1 MDTKHIPNILSFFRI
16 ALTPVFFFFFI
27 SDDLFLQ
34 QTALFLF
41 ILASLTDSADG
52 YIARKY
58 RSVSALGKFIDPFA
72 DKLLTAAAFIG
83 FVMMKIVPLWMV
95 IIIMLR
101 DFGTTVMR
109 IIWNNE
115 FKTSLSAK
123 IKTTLQ
129 MIFISVILGL
139 IFIRDL
145 RISNSIYNSL
155 NSFIYSDIIYFTML
169 VLTIITVWTL
179 IEYIFAIRKDK
190 ALSKKYI
197 NENKI

>member
-1 MDTKHIPNILSFFRI
+1 MDKKHIPNLLSFFRI
-16 ALTPVFFFFFI
+16 AITPVFFFFFI
-27 SDDLFLQ
+27 SDDLLLQ
-34 QTALFLF
+34 QISLF
-41 ILASLTDSADG
+41 IFIIASLTDSADG

-83 FVMMKIVPLWMV
+83 FVMINIVPLWMV
-95 IIIMLR
+95 IIIMIR

-115 FKTSLSAK
+115 FKTSRSAK

-129 MIFISVILGL
+129 MTFISVILGL

-145 RISNSIYNSL
+145 KISPQVYNAL
-155 NSFIYSDIIYFTML
+155 NWFIYSDIIYFIML

-179 IEYIFAIRKDK
+179 IEYIIAIRKDK
-190 ALSKKYI
+190 ALPKNYI
-197 NENKI
+197 NEK